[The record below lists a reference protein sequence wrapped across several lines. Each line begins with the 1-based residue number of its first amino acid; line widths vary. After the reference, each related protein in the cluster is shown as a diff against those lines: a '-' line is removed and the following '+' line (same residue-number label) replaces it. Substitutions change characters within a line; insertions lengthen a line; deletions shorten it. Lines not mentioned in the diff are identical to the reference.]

1 MITTHVGRV
10 DPDVLKSNFHSA
22 GTRNALRSDD
32 ETLDTLLEEI
42 SSLAST
48 EERYAKAAEVQ
59 NYLIDN
65 AYTIPLYELPQTY
78 ARRAVRARVRL
89 RGGRPGAP
97 LQRVAG
103 PVGIGRQRE

>member
-22 GTRNALRSDD
+22 GTRNALRSND

-78 ARRAVRARVRL
+78 AVAPYVHGFGYEAVGRAHLYNVWL
-89 RGGRPGAP
+89 D
-97 LQRVAG
+97 Q
-103 PVGIGRQRE
+103 